1 MIGVSRHT
9 ILAVRVFVLG
19 SGSSGN
25 ALVVEADGTRV
36 LVDAG
41 IGPKVA
47 KERLRALGVE
57 PEDYR
62 VDAIVATHHHGDHFD
77 HVEKLARAFGATIWL
92 HRGID
97 APRVRRKHAVSDYAP
112 GASFRVGALAIATEL
127 VPHDAPQVAVRIAS
141 EHHAV
146 GIATD
151 VGHVTSRLVGLI
163 ASCDAAI
170 VEANFCPE
178 LLGHA
183 PYPEAL
189 KRRIGGGFGHLS
201 NAQASELARRVS
213 GSRLGQLWLG
223 HLSKIANTE
232 ERAIEAVAAAAPKL
246 EVGAIPHGVPC
257 TLDVRRLRPLQLGL
271 PFEAH

>member
-9 ILAVRVFVLG
+9 VGAVRVFVLG

-41 IGPKVA
+41 IGPKVSR
-47 KERLRALGVE
+47 ERLLALGATL
-57 PEDYR
+57 EDYR

-97 APRVRRKHAVSDYAP
+97 APRVRRKHAVSEYEP
-112 GASFRVGALAIATEL
+112 GTTFRVGALAIATEPI
-127 VPHDAPQVAVRIAS
+127 PHDAPQVAVRVAS
-141 EHHAV
+141 EHHAL

-151 VGHVTSRLVGLI
+151 VGHVTSRLVGLV

-183 PYPEAL
+183 PYPDHL
-189 KRRIGGGFGHLS
+189 KRRIGGGYGHLS
-201 NAQASELARRVS
+201 NGQASELARRVS
-213 GSRLGQLWLG
+213 GSRLGRLWLG

-232 ERAIEAVAAAAPKL
+232 ERAIETVAAAAPKL

-257 TLDVRRLRPLQLGL
+257 VLDVRRLRPLQLGL
-271 PFEAH
+271 PF